1 MFMSRARA
9 AGTRWCWRPPR
20 ARCTGRR
27 KSSGRVALVRLLPG
41 VANDTEAIGV
51 DHYAPGSLAVM
62 VDLGQPAIPARVSNA
77 MLEAKNTR
85 IQWVRKM
92 ACGFRNR
99 ERFRLAIL
107 FHLGGLD
114 LMPTSLRNSAFSP
127 T

>member
-1 MFMSRARA
+1 
-9 AGTRWCWRPPR
+9 
-20 ARCTGRR
+20 
-27 KSSGRVALVRLLPG
+27 
-41 VANDTEAIGV
+41 
-51 DHYAPGSLAVM
+51 M
-62 VDLGQPAIPARVSNA
+62 VDLGQPAIPARVSDA

-85 IQWVRKM
+85 IQWVKKM